1 MRTRLL
7 HRQPR
12 RRERYQ
18 RQLRGAS
25 LLPMG
30 NLATPPGETTA
41 HRARLTNTRAVA
53 MNKLRLVVLAAG
65 AVGLLAWLG
74 VRGARWLDQE
84 IVNQQGRRTQRWR
97 RPNIIGLSPEV
108 WPGY

>member
-18 RQLRGAS
+18 RQLRGAP

-30 NLATPPGETTA
+30 DLGTPPGETTA
-41 HRARLTNTRAVA
+41 HRAKVRNRRAMA
-53 MNKLRLVVLAAG
+53 MSKLRLVVLAAG

-84 IVNQQGRRTQRWR
+84 ADTQQGRRTQRWR